1 MEIPR
6 GAVHV
11 HPHTSPGET
20 ATVEHVIEPCPA
32 FPLLYFPS
40 WLRWLADGRV
50 DGQDEPT
57 FLGIMAVIHAAKG
70 DSWVAGPPIA
80 VQKALA
86 AALAPVAN
94 RRGYRVSVD

>member
-1 MEIPR
+1 M
-6 GAVHV
+6 A
-11 HPHTSPGET
+11 
-20 ATVEHVIEPCPA
+20 
-32 FPLLYFPS
+32 
-40 WLRWLADGRV
+40 RV

-57 FLGIMAVIHAAKG
+57 FLGIMAVIHAANG

-86 AALAPVAN
+86 AALATVAN